1 MWSVLTTTATIGL
14 GAFGWFVTRLMFE
27 PIREILDL
35 RRETQECLIIHGNLA
50 KDVPTEAGDR
60 RAASD
65 AFRRIGAGL
74 VSRHIAAY
82 PWVRWWFVWRGYD
95 IHSAGALLIGLGNST
110 QFEGYSLASLSPNV
124 TRRPML
130 LEAPH
135 AGNSTN
141 DRGALGNCGRT
152 RFDRRPVLNC
162 QQLSMP
168 WDVIGA
174 SHARRAARLW

>member
-1 MWSVLTTTATIGL
+1 MWSVLTTIATIGL

-50 KDVPTEAGDR
+50 KDVPTEAYR

-74 VSRHIAAY
+74 VSRHVAAY

-124 TRRPML
+124 TLVRCCLKLPTPETPPMIGAL
-130 LEAPH
+130 LETAGAP
-135 AGNSTN
+135 GSTE
-141 DRGALGNCGRT
+141 GP
-152 RFDRRPVLNC
+152 F
-162 QQLSMP
+162 
-168 WDVIGA
+168 
-174 SHARRAARLW
+174 